1 MLCSNED
8 CFKKCNKS
16 KDILYEIWPEKNNC
30 SFHYITF
37 YKTVLGMLYLLE
49 ARAVIFQPTNKVTGT
64 KTHGVVM
71 NKSLVG
77 QIRLAV

>member
-8 CFKKCNKS
+8 CFKKSNKS
-16 KDILYEIWPEKNNC
+16 KDILYEIWQENYC

-37 YKTVLGMLYLLE
+37 YKTVVHVVLLE
-49 ARAVIFQPTNKVTGT
+49 CRAVTFHPTNKVTGT
-64 KTHGVVM
+64 KNHEVVM

-77 QIRLAV
+77 QIGLVV